1 MRLSKIRGLTIAA
14 AVGAMSL
21 AISAAKAVEIEYWQY
36 FFDARVQ
43 AMEQLIENFQ
53 AANPGITVKM
63 THFPYADY
71 RTKVAAAI
79 PAGEGPDVVQLF
91 YGWLN
96 DYKAASLIQPLPAGD
111 FNADQ
116 ISGDFFP
123 MVSAMREGDNYWWPN
138 TSAPWF
144 LRRDSNRLPT

>member
-1 MRLSKIRGLTIAA
+1 M
-14 AVGAMSL
+14 L
-21 AISAAKAVEIEYWQY
+21 ASAANAVEIEYWQY
-36 FFDARVQ
+36 FFDARVE

-53 AANPGITVKM
+53 TANPDITVKM

-96 DYKAASLIQPLPAGD
+96 DYKAASLIQPLPEDVFPAEL
-111 FNADQ
+111 ADQ
-116 ISGDFFP
+116 AFAEP
-123 MVSAMREGDNYWWPN
+123 VVV
-138 TSAPWF
+138 
-144 LRRDSNRLPT
+144 LRSHADGETGL